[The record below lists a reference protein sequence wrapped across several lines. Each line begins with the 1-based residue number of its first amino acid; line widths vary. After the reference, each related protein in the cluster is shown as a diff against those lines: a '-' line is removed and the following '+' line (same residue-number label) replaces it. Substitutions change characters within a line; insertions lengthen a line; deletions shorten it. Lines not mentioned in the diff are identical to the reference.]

1 MSGLVGRDRPRE
13 TFESSALDALRR
25 EESADEKVE
34 GGAVPLLEMVFL
46 LRGAPYR

>member
-1 MSGLVGRDRPRE
+1 MSGFVGRDRPRE
-13 TFESSALDALRR
+13 TLESSVVDALRR

-34 GGAVPLLEMVFL
+34 GGAVAALEMVFL